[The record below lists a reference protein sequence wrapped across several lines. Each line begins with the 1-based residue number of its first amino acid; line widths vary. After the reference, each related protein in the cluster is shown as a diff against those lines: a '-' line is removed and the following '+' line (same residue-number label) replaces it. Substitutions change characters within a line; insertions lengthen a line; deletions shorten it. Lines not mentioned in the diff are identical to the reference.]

1 MKTKEQER
9 GKILSVRLSLLN
21 DFLLNEKNTGITF
34 GEYLKDLGLTE
45 REFLAQLPDELNL
58 PGLVTAK
65 AESNNLLGYA
75 KAMNL
80 VYYNQF
86 LKHLDK
92 GGKYHSFDA
101 DAQDLSDGVIVE
113 GEEFHNAKGKFKA
126 ALKNPV
132 KTIKDSVKNVVVEIK
147 KTVKDPGGAIKHTI
161 DKTKD
166 GIKNTTNKLKDKAKE
181 LGAKIKK
188 QGLIGAANKFNPV
201 MVAMR
206 AAFLGLVLI
215 NAFNLAKNL
224 ARVKAEGGTNW
235 TKFVKKFKV
244 MGGSEDILNEKI
256 NKGKVKLK
264 PAAKLKSMLGGKK
277 GADGEYHNAAETATV
292 ITAAVTAAVPLII
305 LSVDMI
311 KKFKKAKG
319 EPEGEDEE
327 TGLAEGEI
335 DPNNLLDVD
344 TKDAA
349 KDIEADEL
357 VDDAGFFAKF
367 KVPIFVTGGLVIATA
382 IGLIIKSVMGKK

>member
-1 MKTKEQER
+1 MKTKEQSR
-9 GKILSVRLSLLN
+9 GKILAARLTLLN
-21 DFLLNEKNTGITF
+21 DFLQNEKNTGIAF

-45 REFLAQLPDELNL
+45 REFLAQLPDDLNL
-58 PGLVTAK
+58 PGLVSAK

-101 DAQDLSDGVIVE
+101 DAQDLSAAVIQE
-113 GEEFHNAKGKFKA
+113 GDDFHYAKGRIKGII
-126 ALKNPV
+126 KNVANTIKTEV
-132 KTIKDSVKNVVVEIK
+132 KTVTVKVKEV
-147 KTVKDPGGAIKHTI
+147 VKDPKAAIQSAI

-166 GIKNTTNKLKDKAKE
+166 AIKSTTNKLKDKAKE

-188 QGLIGAANKFNPV
+188 QGLIGTANKFNPV

-206 AAFLGLVLI
+206 GAFLGLVLI

-235 TKFVKKFKV
+235 AKFVKKFKV
-244 MGGSEDILNEKI
+244 MGGSEDVLNKQI
-256 NKGKVKLK
+256 SKAKDKPK
-264 PAAKLKSMLGGKK
+264 PAAKLKAMIGGRK
-277 GADGEYHNAAETATV
+277 GADGEYHNVEPTTTSIAAT
-292 ITAAVTAAVPLII
+292 ITAAMPLVLLAVDT
-305 LSVDMI
+305 V

-335 DPNNLLDVD
+335 DPNNLLDTD

-349 KDIEADEL
+349 KDIESDEL

-367 KVPIFVTGGLVIATA
+367 KVPIFVTGGLVLATA